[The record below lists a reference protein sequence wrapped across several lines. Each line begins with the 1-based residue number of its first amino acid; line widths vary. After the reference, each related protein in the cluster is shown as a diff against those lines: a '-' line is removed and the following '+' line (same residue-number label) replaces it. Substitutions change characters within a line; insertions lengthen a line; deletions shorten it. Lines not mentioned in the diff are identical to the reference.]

1 MMLSIP
7 ALDPS
12 ERGCVSSPQWAG
24 EASGGRPEAG
34 AGGSSMSDSESGD
47 SSLFDSA
54 LMSDAQN
61 LQQQG
66 GDEAAH
72 ELSDSGSEIESKYLF
87 TQEEWRQV
95 QEKEGAQFVAH
106 LNPLSHLATQRNPK
120 SQGKE
125 SKS

>member
-1 MMLSIP
+1 M
-7 ALDPS
+7 S
-12 ERGCVSSPQWAG
+12 E
-24 EASGGRPEAG
+24 
-34 AGGSSMSDSESGD
+34 MSDSESGD

-54 LMSDAQN
+54 LMSDSQN
-61 LQQQG
+61 LQHQG
-66 GDEAAH
+66 GDDAAH

-120 SQGKE
+120 SLY
-125 SKS
+125 